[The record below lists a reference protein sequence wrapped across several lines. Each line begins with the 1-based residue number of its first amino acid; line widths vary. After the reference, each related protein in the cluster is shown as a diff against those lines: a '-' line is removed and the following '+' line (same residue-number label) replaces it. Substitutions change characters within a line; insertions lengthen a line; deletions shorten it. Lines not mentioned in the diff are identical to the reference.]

1 MNYYYKSEFEL
12 IESFLDAA
20 GDPVDITNIDIEIVY
35 YTSGWERYTVSRI
48 GGVPVNCV
56 FSEAEPT
63 KLTVV
68 FQNHGLGRGILSRE
82 ITLLIDNVNFAS
94 GKQKVM
100 LAPLTSINLVATS
113 GEQGTA
119 EATPVVVVSSSIFEN
134 IKYYY
139 KTDFEL
145 IEQFFDSEGEAID
158 ITNIDIQIIYLS
170 QWGEYIVSKT
180 SAGINNCYL
189 DELDS
194 TKLHVVFQNH
204 GLKEGAL
211 RKEITLL
218 IDNVNFASGKQKVM
232 LNQETGVELVAT
244 GGDQGIGS
252 GSNSIPVIVQ
262 SHTMPEK
269 ENIVDDD
276 EVSGFDSE
284 DNFKPIRYK
293 KSKIKAFFK
302 AFFDT
307 VYAPI
312 AEYLTSSSELEGLET
327 NAKTITGSINE
338 VRRIVLGATPSWV
351 FDTEADMETW
361 LADPENIAKL
371 QTGNNLLIRDINVPD
386 YWWDGEQAMELEV
399 KIDLTNYYNKTE
411 IGNLLGAKAN
421 LSGGNSISGNQNF
434 DSNTF
439 FVDSV
444 NHRVGVGTNTPSEG
458 LEILNKIIKWTLND
472 GVAYDPIG
480 LRIKRNITNYG
491 TFEINAFTKEGE
503 SRILSARGSGRVGAS
518 SCLALG
524 PSNWQH
530 GWSMPGNIFFR
541 GEETILGAPIIGEDG
556 FGGGTHKSLHI
567 GTPQRGTN
575 GWKTADTI
583 EFGTFSLVA
592 NHFGGIRPA
601 IRFTALSFEFRL
613 DNTTGSGNPGSS
625 IVNII
630 DSKVGIGTTTPAA
643 KLDVNGSV
651 KIGNDTVSASVANAG
666 AIRYRA
672 DANNSYV
679 EMCMQTGASTYA
691 WIIIKQ
697 NTW

>member
-68 FQNHGLGRGILSRE
+68 FQNHGLKEGALRRE
-82 ITLLIDNVNFAS
+82 ITLFVDNINFTS
-94 GKQKVM
+94 GKQKVA

-180 SAGINNCYL
+180 SAGNNNCYL

-204 GLKEGAL
+204 GLKEGVL

-232 LNQETGVELVAT
+232 LNQESGVELVAT

-276 EVSGFDSE
+276 EVTGFDSE
-284 DNFKPIRYK
+284 DNHKPIRYK

-302 AFFDT
+302 TFFDT
-307 VYAPI
+307 VYAPANHNHQNVYEAANANI
-312 AEYLTSSSELEGLET
+312 QRHIGNGDIHVTSDEKSNWNGRISYSVTRDIDGNIVTVTYANGRVVSITRVAGLITKYEDAVYEYVV
-327 NAKTITGSINE
+327 NRTG
-338 VRRIVLGATPSWV
+338 VV
-351 FDTEADMETW
+351 FD
-361 LADPENIAKL
+361 
-371 QTGNNLLIRDINVPD
+371 G
-386 YWWDGEQAMELEV
+386 
-399 KIDLTNYYNKTE
+399 
-411 IGNLLGAKAN
+411 
-421 LSGGNSISGNQNF
+421 
-434 DSNTF
+434 
-439 FVDSV
+439 
-444 NHRVGVGTNTPSEG
+444 
-458 LEILNKIIKWTLND
+458 
-472 GVAYDPIG
+472 
-480 LRIKRNITNYG
+480 IT
-491 TFEINAFTKEGE
+491 
-503 SRILSARGSGRVGAS
+503 
-518 SCLALG
+518 
-524 PSNWQH
+524 
-530 GWSMPGNIFFR
+530 
-541 GEETILGAPIIGEDG
+541 
-556 FGGGTHKSLHI
+556 
-567 GTPQRGTN
+567 
-575 GWKTADTI
+575 
-583 EFGTFSLVA
+583 
-592 NHFGGIRPA
+592 
-601 IRFTALSFEFRL
+601 
-613 DNTTGSGNPGSS
+613 
-625 IVNII
+625 VNI
-630 DSKVGIGTTTPAA
+630 K
-643 KLDVNGSV
+643 
-651 KIGNDTVSASVANAG
+651 
-666 AIRYRA
+666 
-672 DANNSYV
+672 
-679 EMCMQTGASTYA
+679 
-691 WIIIKQ
+691 
-697 NTW
+697 

>member
-20 GDPVDITNIDIEIVY
+20 GDSVDITNIDIEIVY

-68 FQNHGLGRGILSRE
+68 FQNHGLKEGALRRE
-82 ITLLIDNVNFAS
+82 ITLFVDNINFTS

-100 LAPLTSINLVATS
+100 LAPLTTINLVATS

-170 QWGEYIVSKT
+170 QWGEYIVLKT
-180 SAGINNCYL
+180 SAVNNNCYF
-189 DELDS
+189 DEFDS

-218 IDNVNFASGKQKVM
+218 VDNVNFASGKQKVM

-284 DNFKPIRYK
+284 DNYKPIRYK

-307 VYAPI
+307 KYATINHNHNNVYEPANANI
-312 AEYLTSSSELEGLET
+312 QSHLSNGNIHVTSDEKSNWNGRMSYSVT
-327 NAKTITGSINE
+327 
-338 VRRIVLGATPSWV
+338 
-351 FDTEADMETW
+351 
-361 LADPENIAKL
+361 
-371 QTGNNLLIRDINVPD
+371 RDI
-386 YWWDGEQAMELEV
+386 DGNIV
-399 KIDLTNYYNKTE
+399 TVTY
-411 IGNLLGAKAN
+411 AN
-421 LSGGNSISGNQNF
+421 
-434 DSNTF
+434 
-439 FVDSV
+439 
-444 NHRVGVGTNTPSEG
+444 
-458 LEILNKIIKWTLND
+458 
-472 GVAYDPIG
+472 
-480 LRIKRNITNYG
+480 
-491 TFEINAFTKEGE
+491 
-503 SRILSARGSGRVGAS
+503 GRVVSITRVAGLITKYEDAV
-518 SCLALG
+518 CEYVVNRTG
-524 PSNWQH
+524 VTFD
-530 GWSMPGNIFFR
+530 GITV
-541 GEETILGAPIIGEDG
+541 TI
-556 FGGGTHKSLHI
+556 K
-567 GTPQRGTN
+567 
-575 GWKTADTI
+575 
-583 EFGTFSLVA
+583 
-592 NHFGGIRPA
+592 
-601 IRFTALSFEFRL
+601 
-613 DNTTGSGNPGSS
+613 
-625 IVNII
+625 
-630 DSKVGIGTTTPAA
+630 
-643 KLDVNGSV
+643 
-651 KIGNDTVSASVANAG
+651 
-666 AIRYRA
+666 
-672 DANNSYV
+672 
-679 EMCMQTGASTYA
+679 
-691 WIIIKQ
+691 
-697 NTW
+697 

>member
-63 KLTVV
+63 KLTVI

-307 VYAPI
+307 VYAMKNHNHGNVYEAANANI
-312 AEYLTSSSELEGLET
+312 QSHICNGNIHVTSDE
-327 NAKTITGSINE
+327 
-338 VRRIVLGATPSWV
+338 
-351 FDTEADMETW
+351 
-361 LADPENIAKL
+361 KL
-371 QTGNNLLIRDINVPD
+371 NWNGRMSYAVTRDIN
-386 YWWDGEQAMELEV
+386 
-399 KIDLTNYYNKTE
+399 
-411 IGNLLGAKAN
+411 GNVV
-421 LSGGNSISGNQNF
+421 
-434 DSNTF
+434 T
-439 FVDSV
+439 V
-444 NHRVGVGTNTPSEG
+444 T
-458 LEILNKIIKWTLND
+458 
-472 GVAYDPIG
+472 Y
-480 LRIKRNITNYG
+480 
-491 TFEINAFTKEGE
+491 
-503 SRILSARGSGRVGAS
+503 
-518 SCLALG
+518 
-524 PSNWQH
+524 
-530 GWSMPGNIFFR
+530 
-541 GEETILGAPIIGEDG
+541 
-556 FGGGTHKSLHI
+556 
-567 GTPQRGTN
+567 TN
-575 GWKTADTI
+575 GRIVTI
-583 EFGTFSLVA
+583 TRAAGLITKYEDAVCEYVVNRTGVVVD
-592 NHFGGIRPA
+592 GI
-601 IRFTALSFEFRL
+601 T
-613 DNTTGSGNPGSS
+613 
-625 IVNII
+625 VNN
-630 DSKVGIGTTTPAA
+630 K
-643 KLDVNGSV
+643 
-651 KIGNDTVSASVANAG
+651 
-666 AIRYRA
+666 
-672 DANNSYV
+672 
-679 EMCMQTGASTYA
+679 
-691 WIIIKQ
+691 
-697 NTW
+697 